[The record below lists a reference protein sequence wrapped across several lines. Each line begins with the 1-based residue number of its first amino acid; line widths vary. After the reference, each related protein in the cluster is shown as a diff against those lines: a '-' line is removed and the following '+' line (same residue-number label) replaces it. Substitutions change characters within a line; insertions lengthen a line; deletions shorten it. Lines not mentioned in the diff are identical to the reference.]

1 MSTDDDHVPGGA
13 SYDTTKSDPL
23 LAEQVL
29 TDDVRQ
35 LRVWGTTTIKP
46 LVPDDTVER
55 VIGSAPGTWLRVRD
69 PSVSRK
75 HAEVVY
81 DRGRWLLRDLGSTN
95 GTFTGGVRYG
105 EIVLEP
111 GMEIK
116 LGRFPLVAESNRF
129 ASTRAFLAR
138 ILGRSPE
145 QNTAVEAAIRALRLA
160 ATHRR
165 EIVLCGDDD
174 MVLLARSL
182 HRRFLGADRPFVVC
196 DPHRKPIGEENVR
209 SAASYPTGLEALQ
222 AARGGSVCVK
232 NSPRPPDF
240 EQLRVAMQDP
250 DTRSHL
256 FICIRKVNGAST
268 FGTPAIVVPP
278 IKKRKTELRQV
289 IQEYAVD
296 AMAEMK
302 VPISSFKRADVE
314 WVVANESDR
323 LADIEKATQ
332 RLVALRVSE
341 GNMSRAASMV
351 GMARM
356 SLRKWIRKRR
366 LPITIVDD
374 GGDDDEVELLGR
386 RSARPTKRS

>member
-1 MSTDDDHVPGGA
+1 MGYDDDHDDLCQGA
-13 SYDTTKSDPL
+13 GSGYDTTKSDPL

-35 LRVWGTTTIKP
+35 LRVWGTTAVRP
-46 LVPDDTVER
+46 LDPEDTVKR
-55 VIGSAPGTWLRVRD
+55 VIGSAPGTWLRIRD
-69 PSVSRK
+69 FKDKSVSRE
-75 HAEVVY
+75 HAEVIY
-81 DRGRWLLRDLGSTN
+81 DRERKRWLLRDLGSTN

-116 LGRFPLVAESNRF
+116 LGRIPLVAESNRF

-145 QNTAVEAAIRALRLA
+145 QNTAVEAAVRALRLA
-160 ATHRR
+160 ATHRK
-165 EIVLCGDDD
+165 EIVLCGNDD

-196 DPHRKPIGEENVR
+196 DPSREAVGEENVR

-240 EQLRVAMQDP
+240 ERLRVAMQDP
-250 DTRSHL
+250 DVRSHL
-256 FICIRKVNGAST
+256 FICIRRAKDASAFDT
-268 FGTPAIVVPP
+268 TAIILPP
-278 IKKRKTELRQV
+278 IKKRKDELRQV

-302 VPISSFKRADVE
+302 VPISSFRRADVE
-314 WVVANESDR
+314 WVLANESDQ
-323 LADIEKATQ
+323 LADIEKATR

-341 GNMSRAASMV
+341 GNMSKAAAMI

-356 SLRKWIRKRR
+356 SLRKWIRNRR
-366 LPITIVDD
+366 LPITLVEDDDD
-374 GGDDDEVELLGR
+374 GR
-386 RSARPTKRS
+386 